1 MLESIVTNQPKLSK
15 EEYKPY
21 HDALVDRLV
30 VLQQEAKKAG
40 TGVVVL
46 FEGWKGAGKGSR
58 ISDLIYHLDARGVSV
73 HVTEDFDPA
82 EAERTRSSDFGA
94 TGYYPTMQQFWKAL
108 GPRDAITLFD
118 RGWYSA
124 LIDHVFNERA
134 AQELSDR
141 IHQDWPNAEITI
153 MPCGGLCSYY
163 AEEDGLIIGYGW

>member
-94 TGYYPTMQQFWKAL
+94 NGL
-108 GPRDAITLFD
+108 LSHDAAFLE
-118 RGWYSA
+118 GAWSA
-124 LIDHVFNERA
+124 RCHHDLR
-134 AQELSDR
+134 
-141 IHQDWPNAEITI
+141 
-153 MPCGGLCSYY
+153 
-163 AEEDGLIIGYGW
+163 

>member
-1 MLESIVTNQPKLSK
+1 MHECFAQKLHSAYAHRDQGGLPVAMLESIVTNQPKLSK

-94 TGYYPTMQQFWKAL
+94 TGY
-108 GPRDAITLFD
+108 
-118 RGWYSA
+118 
-124 LIDHVFNERA
+124 
-134 AQELSDR
+134 
-141 IHQDWPNAEITI
+141 
-153 MPCGGLCSYY
+153 
-163 AEEDGLIIGYGW
+163 